1 MKKLLLLSILL
12 LCACNKWTRPDPS
25 DSISYRAIGSSIV
38 GTVLIDYSTPTN
50 GVVSTSSTL
59 VVPFTSGTIAGY
71 SQYINTKP
79 ALTISILQTGCVEA
93 QILINAVVVEHKS
106 QCGPTTFTIKH

>member
-12 LCACNKWTRPDPS
+12 LSACNLWTHPDPS
-25 DSISYRAIGSSIV
+25 DSISYRAIGSAIT
-38 GTVLIDYSTPTN
+38 GLVLIDYSTATN

-59 VVPFTSGTIAGY
+59 LTPFTSGTIAGY
-71 SQYINTKP
+71 SQFITTKP
-79 ALTISILQTGCVEA
+79 ALTITILQTGCVEA
-93 QILINAVVVEHKS
+93 QILINAVVVEHRS